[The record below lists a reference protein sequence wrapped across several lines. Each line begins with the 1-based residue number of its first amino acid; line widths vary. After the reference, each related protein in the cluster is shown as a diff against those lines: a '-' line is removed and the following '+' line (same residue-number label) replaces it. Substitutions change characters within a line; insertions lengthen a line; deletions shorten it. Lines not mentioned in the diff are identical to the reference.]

1 MLLVLYPVGAGAAI
15 GPTRLYLPG
24 QVNRATFQK
33 QFFSE
38 RRLTR
43 VRVRDD
49 SEGTAGENGHGKCL
63 FDLKVP
69 PRRAGRDSSP
79 TFRQGRAADGFTL
92 SRERDRSFSPRPI
105 VRRTI
110 YSQHGS
116 QRMMPSFIH

>member
-1 MLLVLYPVGAGAAI
+1 MRMLRESLWSRPIEQVEGNTVLFKGHHRRRDGNTALLLDFHPVGAGAAI

-49 SEGTAGENGHGKCL
+49 SEGTAGVNGHGK
-63 FDLKVP
+63 DRKSTRLK
-69 PRRAGRDSSP
+69 SS
-79 TFRQGRAADGFTL
+79 
-92 SRERDRSFSPRPI
+92 S
-105 VRRTI
+105 
-110 YSQHGS
+110 
-116 QRMMPSFIH
+116 